1 MHADMGI
8 KRQALDCTRPL
19 LDFVTA
25 SGSALSS
32 GACTA
37 RKTRTFTHTGS
48 PRVRQLAIVPPA
60 PPASETEVKT
70 MVDKNSEMDGK
81 SAVVVGGGI
90 GGLTAAVALRQ
101 VGWRVTVL
109 ERAARFGEIG
119 AGITLLS
126 NGLRCLDVVG
136 LGDAVRGSGLPML
149 AIGMRTAAGRWLSRI
164 DGDGTDLEARMG
176 TTTLTIHRAE
186 LHKILRDAL
195 PPESLIP
202 GVTTT
207 GIRGGADGGPAEVRF
222 RHQDHDA
229 LLRAELVVGADG
241 VHSWVRIQRWPDAPA
256 PVYSGSTTWRAVT
269 TASSAPVTEMSLSWG
284 QGTEFGVMPLLD
296 GRTYWY
302 AAANADEGQR
312 NPDELQALRQR
323 FGTWHEPIPTV
334 LAHTPTQ
341 AVLRHDIY
349 RLPKLDRYHQGSVV
363 LLGDAAHAMTPNL
376 GQGGGQAL
384 EDAIVLAASISRTH
398 DVGTALA
405 HYDRERR
412 ARTQAMSQAAT
423 RQLRFGQQLTGPV
436 AVALRNAAVALTPDR
451 IALLAIARYGK
462 WCPPTSRVL

>member
-1 MHADMGI
+1 
-8 KRQALDCTRPL
+8 
-19 LDFVTA
+19 
-25 SGSALSS
+25 
-32 GACTA
+32 
-37 RKTRTFTHTGS
+37 
-48 PRVRQLAIVPPA
+48 
-60 PPASETEVKT
+60 
-70 MVDKNSEMDGK
+70 MVGKNSKIDGK

-90 GGLTAAVALRQ
+90 GGLTAAVALLQ

-126 NGLRCLDVVG
+126 NGLRCLDAIG

-186 LHKILRDAL
+186 LHKVLHDAL
-195 PPESLIP
+195 PPEALIP
-202 GVTTT
+202 GVVTT
-207 GIRGGADGGPAEVRF
+207 GIHGGADGGPAEVHF

-229 LLRAELVVGADG
+229 LLRAELVIGADG
-241 VHSWVRIQRWPDAPA
+241 VHSWVRAQRWPDAPA

-269 TASSAPVTEMSLSWG
+269 TPSSAPVTEMSLSWG

-312 NPDELQALRQR
+312 NPDELEALRQR
-323 FGTWHEPIPTV
+323 FGTWHEPIPAV

-349 RLPKLDRYHQGSVV
+349 RLPKLDRYYRGSVV

-384 EDAIVLAASISRTH
+384 EDAIVLAASVSRTR
-398 DVGTALA
+398 DVATAVA
-405 HYDRERR
+405 HYDHERR

-423 RQLRFGQQLTGPV
+423 RQLRFGQQLHNPI
-436 AVALRNAAVALTPDR
+436 AVALRNTAVALTPDR

-462 WCPPTSRVL
+462 WCPPTSRVLQDARAARASSG

>member
-1 MHADMGI
+1 MVS
-8 KRQALDCTRPL
+8 K
-19 LDFVTA
+19 
-25 SGSALSS
+25 
-32 GACTA
+32 
-37 RKTRTFTHTGS
+37 K
-48 PRVRQLAIVPPA
+48 
-60 PPASETEVKT
+60 SEL
-70 MVDKNSEMDGK
+70 DGK

-126 NGLRCLDVVG
+126 NGLRCLDAIG

-164 DGDGTDLEARMG
+164 DGDGADLEARMG
-176 TTTLTIHRAE
+176 TTTVVIHRAE
-186 LHKILRDAL
+186 LHKILQNAL
-195 PPESLIP
+195 PAAALMA
-202 GVTTT
+202 GVATT
-207 GIRGGADGGPAEVRF
+207 GIDGGADGGPAEVRF
-222 RHQDHDA
+222 RHRDQDA

-241 VHSWVRIQRWPDAPA
+241 VHSWVRAQRWPDAPA

-269 TASSAPVTEMSLSWG
+269 TAASAAVSEMSLSWG

-302 AAANADEGQR
+302 AAANAREAER
-312 NPDELQALRQR
+312 NPDELEELRRR
-323 FGTWHEPIPTV
+323 FGTWHEPIPAV
-334 LAHTPTQ
+334 LAHTQPQ

-349 RLPKLDRYHQGSVV
+349 RLPKLDSYHRGSVV

-384 EDAIVLAASISRTH
+384 EDAVVLAAAVSRTP
-398 DVGTALA
+398 DVATAVA
-405 HYDRERR
+405 RYDHERR
-412 ARTQAMSQAAT
+412 ARTQAMSLAAT
-423 RQLRFGQQLTGPV
+423 RQLRFGQQLHNPV

-462 WCPPTSRVL
+462 WCPPASRVLQDARAARASCG